1 MTAANRVSS
10 PHLLFF
16 KQFLHRPAMVG
27 SVIPT
32 SHATIRALLDPV
44 DWRDVRCMVEYG
56 PGTGVFTREI
66 LRRIGPDARLIA
78 IDTSE
83 RFIRYLRAA
92 IADSRLDCVHGSA
105 ADIEAILAARGIP
118 QADHVISGL
127 PFSTLPRPIAHAIM
141 DATHRAI
148 RPGGAFLIYQYS
160 RFVLPFLSA
169 RFAQVDRAR
178 AWRCMPP
185 ACLFWAWK
193 QGDQP
198 LMAAS
203 CDASLAAE

>member
-1 MTAANRVSS
+1 MTAANRASS
-10 PHLLFF
+10 PHLLFL
-16 KQFLHRPAMVG
+16 KQFLDRPGMVG

-32 SHATIRALLDPV
+32 SRATIRALLDPV
-44 DWRDVRCMVEYG
+44 DWRDVHCVVEYG

-83 RFIRYLRAA
+83 RFIRHLHAT
-92 IADSRLDCVHGSA
+92 ITDSRLDCVHGSA
-105 ADIEAILAARGIP
+105 ADIEAILAVRGIA

-127 PFSTLPRPIAHAIM
+127 PFSTLPRAVAHAIM

-160 RFVLPFLSA
+160 RFVLPFLAA
-169 RFAQVDRAR
+169 RFGGVEQAR
-178 AWRCMPP
+178 AWRCIPP

-193 QGDQP
+193 QADGP
-198 LMAAS
+198 LTAAS
-203 CDASLAAE
+203 CDAGLAAE

>member
-1 MTAANRVSS
+1 MTAANRASS
-10 PHLLFF
+10 PHILFL
-16 KQFLHRPAMVG
+16 KQFLDRPAMVG

-32 SHATIRALLDPV
+32 SRATIRALLDPV
-44 DWRDVRCMVEYG
+44 DWAEVRCVVEYG

-92 IADSRLDCVHGSA
+92 ITDPRLDCVHGSA
-105 ADIEAILAARGIP
+105 ADIEAILAERGIA

-127 PFSTLPRPIAHAIM
+127 PFSTLPRTVAHAIM

-160 RFVLPFLSA
+160 RFVLPFLST
-169 RFAQVDRAR
+169 RFAHVERSR
-178 AWRCMPP
+178 AWRCVPP

-193 QGDQP
+193 YTDAP
-198 LMAAS
+198 LTPAS
-203 CDASLAAE
+203 CDAGLAAG